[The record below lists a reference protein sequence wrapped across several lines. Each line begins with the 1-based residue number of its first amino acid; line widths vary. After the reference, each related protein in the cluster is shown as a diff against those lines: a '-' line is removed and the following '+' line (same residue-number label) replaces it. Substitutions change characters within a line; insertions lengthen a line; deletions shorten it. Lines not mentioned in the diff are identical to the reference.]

1 MFCCL
6 AFISFPV
13 DKTKQKK
20 KKKEKNDK
28 LEKVILK
35 MKSIT
40 PTQT

>member
-13 DKTKQKK
+13 DKTKQK